1 MKPVLL
7 AIFLLFDAYTF
18 YAIYQVGY
26 FGIIEAGLANPG
38 SLQVLLDLV
47 IACSLIAW
55 WIVNDARATGRNPWP
70 YLAITVV
77 GGSLGPLL
85 YLLLAG
91 QRESAAAPGVVQ
103 RA

>member
-7 AIFLLFDAYTF
+7 AIFVLFDAYTL

-26 FGIIEAGLANPG
+26 VGIFEAGLANPG

-47 IACSLIAW
+47 IACSLISW
-55 WIVNDARATGRNPWP
+55 WMVMDARANGRNPWP
-70 YLAITVV
+70 YLLMTLF

-91 QRESAAAPGVVQ
+91 QRVPTAAREAAQ

>member
-1 MKPVLL
+1 MKAILI
-7 AIFLLFDAYTF
+7 AIFVLFDAYTL

-26 FGIIEAGLANPG
+26 FGILQAVMTNPG
-38 SLQVLLDLV
+38 GLQVAFDLV
-47 IACSLIAW
+47 IACLLIAW

-70 YLAITVV
+70 YLAITLV

-85 YLLLAG
+85 YLILAG
-91 QRESAAAPGVVQ
+91 ERSPIGARGAVQ

>member
-1 MKPVLL
+1 MKAILL
-7 AIFLLFDAYTF
+7 AIFVLFDAYTF

-26 FGIIEAGLANPG
+26 LGIIEGGFANPG

-55 WIVNDARATGRNPWP
+55 WMVSDARATGRNPWP
-70 YLAITVV
+70 YLVITVFA
-77 GGSLGPLL
+77 GSLGPLL

-91 QRESAAAPGVVQ
+91 QRDAAIAREAVQ

>member
-1 MKPVLL
+1 MKAILI
-7 AIFLLFDAYTF
+7 AIFVLFDAYTF

-26 FGIIEAGLANPG
+26 LGIIEAGLVNPG

-55 WIVNDARATGRNPWP
+55 WMVNDARANGRNPWP
-70 YLAITVV
+70 YLIITLF

-85 YLLLAG
+85 YLILAG
-91 QRESAAAPGVVQ
+91 ERSPAVASGAVQ